1 MLVSFFFWEWKQPV
15 RLTLTCIYLVR
26 GLDFMKEELYS
37 EAIAHTVTPMFI
49 RLCVWNEYDRSNLMA
64 SGWKCIVML
73 ASYLGKTCTDAFLSD
88 LSGTKL
94 FLFTLQ
100 SHPRSSFNWSGFFPA
115 QKKTYFCQTCSSYNY
130 NRREQ
135 ANPSQ
140 HKHAHVGPVLALT
153 VREGHCL
160 TCPASWC
167 LETYASHFLPLSWA
181 NVA

>member
-1 MLVSFFFWEWKQPV
+1 MKTARQ
-15 RLTLTCIYLVR
+15 LTLVLICIYPVR

-37 EAIAHTVTPMFI
+37 EAIAHTVTLMFI

-64 SGWKCIVML
+64 SGGKCIVML
-73 ASYLGKTCTDAFLSD
+73 AFYLGKTCTEAFFNNLSNLIN

-100 SHPRSSFNWSGFFPA
+100 SHLRSSFNWSGFFPA
-115 QKKTYFCQTCSSYNY
+115 QKKMYFCQTCSSYNY

-140 HKHAHVGPVLALT
+140 HKHAHVDPVLAWT
-153 VREGHCL
+153 VREGHRL
-160 TCPASWC
+160 TRPASWC
-167 LETYASHFLPLSWA
+167 HFLPLSWA